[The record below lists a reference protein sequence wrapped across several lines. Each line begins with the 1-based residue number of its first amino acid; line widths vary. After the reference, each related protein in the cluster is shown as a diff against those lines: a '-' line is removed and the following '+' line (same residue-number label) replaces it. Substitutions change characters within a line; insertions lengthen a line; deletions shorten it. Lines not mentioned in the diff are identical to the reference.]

1 MPVFSPNQILYPAF
15 AMFALLVGVL
25 IRMQVVRF
33 GAVGRGEMDGRYYRI
48 YQGGAEPKHMAVVT
62 RHFSNLLEMPTLF
75 YVGVILVYVT
85 RQVDFWMVGCAW
97 AYVLVRYA
105 HSFVHLTS
113 NNVLT
118 RFRLYLGSCIVLA
131 VMWISLLW
139 RLVANP

>member
-62 RHFSNLLEMPTLF
+62 RHFTNLLELPTLF
-75 YVGVILVYVT
+75 YVVLILT
-85 RQVDFWMVGCAW
+85 FITHQVSLWQVACAW
-97 AYVLVRYA
+97 AYVALRYA

-113 NNVLT
+113 NKVIV
-118 RFRLYLGSCIVLA
+118 RFRFFIASCVVLV
-131 VMWISLLW
+131 VMWVGLLW
-139 RLVANP
+139 RLIMAR

>member
-33 GAVGRGEMDGRYYRI
+33 GAVGRGEMDGRYYRT

-62 RHFSNLLEMPTLF
+62 RHFSNLLELPTLF
-75 YVGVILVYVT
+75 YVVLILT
-85 RQVDFWMVGCAW
+85 FITHQVSLWQVGCAW
-97 AYVLVRYA
+97 TYVALRYA

-113 NNVLT
+113 NNVIV
-118 RFRLYLGSCIVLA
+118 RFRFYIASCVVLVA
-131 VMWISLLW
+131 MWVGLLW
-139 RLVANP
+139 GLIAAR